1 MILKRCAHCFS
12 VFLLTLSIT
21 LAFPLAAADT
31 EEEYA
36 RAAAELEALQK
47 EIESRRKS
55 VQRRQQRLSG
65 IERELQSI
73 ESKINESTQQIRRTE
88 RQLEANQ
95 QRIAELEREEIV
107 LKEQLQLQAELLS
120 DQIESA
126 YRSGGHDFVQML
138 LNQQDPSRIER
149 LLAYYRYFNEARMQ
163 QLQELHATEQ
173 ELAEVVAEVA
183 QQRDNLTNAI
193 ARQQRQR
200 DTLEEQK
207 EEQESSARQLR
218 MAQQTEETELTDLL
232 QNEQELTELL
242 AVLDDVLSQ
251 QQIDLAGLGSL
262 RNSLSWPA
270 EGSIRHGYGQRRSGE
285 VNWKGVVINADAE
298 QPVKVIADGRVLFSD
313 WLRGFGLVIVVDHG
327 EGYMSLYG
335 YNQSLTRDVGEEVR
349 RGDTIALTG
358 RSGGQERSGLYFEI
372 RHEGNPIDPV
382 RYIRR

>member
-1 MILKRCAHCFS
+1 MTLKRCAQLLPA
-12 VFLLTLSIT
+12 FLLTSLIT
-21 LAFPLAAADT
+21 LALPLSAADT

-36 RAAAELEALQK
+36 RAAAELEALQQ

-65 IERELQSI
+65 IERELQTI
-73 ESKINESTQQIRRTE
+73 ENKINESTLQIRRTE

-95 QRIAELEREEIV
+95 ERIAELEREEIA
-107 LKEQLQLQAELLS
+107 LKEQLQLQAELLA

-126 YRSGGHDFVQML
+126 YRSGNHDFVQML

-149 LLAYYRYFNEARMQ
+149 LLTYYRYFNDARMQ
-163 QLQELHATEQ
+163 QLQALHATEQ
-173 ELAEVVAEVA
+173 ELAEVVVEVA
-183 QQRDNLTNAI
+183 RQRDSLTNAI

-200 DTLEEQK
+200 ATLEAQK
-207 EEQESSARQLR
+207 EEQESRARQLR
-218 MAQQTEETELTDLL
+218 VAQQTEETELTDLL

-251 QQIDLAGLGSL
+251 QQINLAGLGSL
-262 RNSLSWPA
+262 RNSLSWPT

-285 VNWKGVVINADAE
+285 VNWKGVVINTDAE

-358 RSGGQERSGLYFEI
+358 QSGGQERAGLYFEI